1 MIQLASRNACERRE
15 ISPSKSCVLA
25 AIVVALCVLNSS
37 YAAAESGGSLLVGA
51 PVDRSKTGYELHHNA
66 GEKTPIA
73 YSFRIA
79 VDDSKPESAKNADDK
94 DPDVLP
100 LPPSSKQE
108 LSPAQQYCSN
118 ILDATSAAQIAQQT
132 RGLQKAQKEI
142 DDRIALLTAKADILK
157 GWMKLRQD
165 FVARATDSLV
175 EIYSRMKPD
184 AAAPQLSAMDEMT
197 SAAIISKLAPK
208 VASPIMAEMD
218 VAKAARLSAVIA
230 GAGELAAQQP
240 ERRADAQH

>member
-1 MIQLASRNACERRE
+1 MRSLIARKLLERGGVAWSVGCLLV
-15 ISPSKSCVLA
+15 IA
-25 AIVVALCVLNSS
+25 TAIPVVA
-37 YAAAESGGSLLVGA
+37 ESIHNPLVGP
-51 PVDRSKTGYELHHNA
+51 PVDLRERAFELRQNA
-66 GEKTPIA
+66 EQTPPIA

-79 VDDSKPESAKNADDK
+79 VDDTKPEGAQKSEAADVDA
-94 DPDVLP
+94 LP
-100 LPPSSKQE
+100 LPPTTKQQ

-142 DDRIALLTAKADILK
+142 NARIALLNAKAEVLK
-157 GWMKLRQD
+157 SWMKLRED
-165 FVARATDSLV
+165 FVAHATDALV

-184 AAAPQLSAMDEMT
+184 AAAGQLAAMDEMT

-208 VASPIMAEMD
+208 VSSPILAEME

-230 GAGELAAQQP
+230 GAGELAIQPEHKANAQQ
-240 ERRADAQH
+240 